1 MKSITLK
8 NITHTYGKHTVL
20 HDVTLSLPIGKMIAI
35 CGPSGCGKTTLLNI
49 IGLLERPSRGSVQYD
64 DMEVRANSSRAVKK
78 LRYTIGFLFQ
88 NYGLSDN
95 DTVLWNMMSAMEY
108 VKTGKEEKKKCI
120 AQALEKVGLYGIEQ
134 QKICQLSGGEQQR
147 VALAKLMVKPCEL
160 ILADEPT
167 GNLDEENRDM
177 VFSIL
182 RDLNQKGKTV
192 VMVTHDPVLAKR
204 CDEVILLEKYI

>member
-1 MKSITLK
+1 M
-8 NITHTYGKHTVL
+8 
-20 HDVTLSLPIGKMIAI
+20 
-35 CGPSGCGKTTLLNI
+35 
-49 IGLLERPSRGSVQYD
+49 QYD
-64 DMEVRANSSRAVKK
+64 EMEVCANSSRAVKK

-120 AQALEKVGLYGIEQ
+120 AQVLEKVGLYGIEQ

-204 CDEVILLEKYI
+204 CDEVILLSLIHI

>member
-1 MKSITLK
+1 
-8 NITHTYGKHTVL
+8 
-20 HDVTLSLPIGKMIAI
+20 
-35 CGPSGCGKTTLLNI
+35 
-49 IGLLERPSRGSVQYD
+49 
-64 DMEVRANSSRAVKK
+64 
-78 LRYTIGFLFQ
+78 
-88 NYGLSDN
+88 
-95 DTVLWNMMSAMEY
+95 MSAMEY

-160 ILADEPT
+160 ILTDEPT
-167 GNLDEENRDM
+167 GNLDEENRDI

-192 VMVTHDPVLAKR
+192 VWLRMILCLRSVVMRSFIGKTHIKSWR
-204 CDEVILLEKYI
+204 Q

>member
-20 HDVTLSLPIGKMIAI
+20 HNVTLSLPIGNMIAI

-64 DMEVRANSSRAVKK
+64 EMEVCANSSRAVKK

-95 DTVLWNMMSAMEY
+95 DTVLWNMLSAMEY
-108 VKTGKEEKKKCI
+108 VKDGKEEKKKRI
-120 AQALEKVGLYGIEQ
+120 AQALEEVGLYGVEQ
-134 QKICQLSGGEQQR
+134 QKICQLSG

-182 RDLNQKGKTV
+182 RDLNRKGKTV

-204 CDEVILLEKYI
+204 CDAVILLEKYT

>member
-1 MKSITLK
+1 M
-8 NITHTYGKHTVL
+8 
-20 HDVTLSLPIGKMIAI
+20 
-35 CGPSGCGKTTLLNI
+35 
-49 IGLLERPSRGSVQYD
+49 
-64 DMEVRANSSRAVKK
+64 
-78 LRYTIGFLFQ
+78 
-88 NYGLSDN
+88 
-95 DTVLWNMMSAMEY
+95 LWNMLSAMEY
-108 VKTGKEEKKKCI
+108 VKDGKEEKKKRI
-120 AQALEKVGLYGIEQ
+120 AQALEEVGLYGVEQ

-182 RDLNQKGKTV
+182 RDLNRKGKTV

-204 CDEVILLEKYI
+204 CDAVILLEKYT

>member
-1 MKSITLK
+1 M
-8 NITHTYGKHTVL
+8 
-20 HDVTLSLPIGKMIAI
+20 
-35 CGPSGCGKTTLLNI
+35 
-49 IGLLERPSRGSVQYD
+49 
-64 DMEVRANSSRAVKK
+64 KK

-120 AQALEKVGLYGIEQ
+120 AQVLEKVGLYGIEQ

-204 CDEVILLEKYI
+204 CDEVILLEKHI

>member
-1 MKSITLK
+1 M
-8 NITHTYGKHTVL
+8 
-20 HDVTLSLPIGKMIAI
+20 
-35 CGPSGCGKTTLLNI
+35 
-49 IGLLERPSRGSVQYD
+49 
-64 DMEVRANSSRAVKK
+64 
-78 LRYTIGFLFQ
+78 
-88 NYGLSDN
+88 DN
-95 DTVLWNMMSAMEY
+95 DTVLWNMLSAMEY
-108 VKTGKEEKKKCI
+108 VKTSKEEKRKCI
-120 AQALEKVGLYGIEQ
+120 VQALEKVGLYGIEQ

-182 RDLNQKGKTV
+182 RDLNLKGKTV

-204 CDEVILLEKYI
+204 CDEVILLEKHI

>member
-64 DMEVRANSSRAVKK
+64 EMEVRANSSRAVKK

-95 DTVLWNMMSAMEY
+95 DTVLEY
-108 VKTGKEEKKKCI
+108 AECH
-120 AQALEKVGLYGIEQ
+120 GI
-134 QKICQLSGGEQQR
+134 
-147 VALAKLMVKPCEL
+147 CE
-160 ILADEPT
+160 D
-167 GNLDEENRDM
+167 R
-177 VFSIL
+177 
-182 RDLNQKGKTV
+182 
-192 VMVTHDPVLAKR
+192 
-204 CDEVILLEKYI
+204 